1 MQTNLPLVEEDP
13 VTATRPTI
21 TLKSPYCKRDASAY
35 ALRVDLLAALC
46 FTPNQFPSFLKIA
59 WSLPDEHP

>member
-1 MQTNLPLVEEDP
+1 LLV
-13 VTATRPTI
+13 
-21 TLKSPYCKRDASAY
+21 
-35 ALRVDLLAALC
+35 ALC